1 MLNPDND
8 IEMVTVSDGH
18 PDRVVNER
26 HAYGPTGEPR
36 GDGPRC
42 ATCGDLGAWGEHPL
56 CACDDRDR
64 LLVHLQP
71 SHLDEVARLRDLAGW
86 E

>member
-8 IEMVTVSDGH
+8 IAMVTVSDGH
-18 PDRVVNER
+18 PDRVLNER

-56 CACDDRDR
+56 CATDDRDR
-64 LLVHLQP
+64 LLV
-71 SHLDEVARLRDLAGW
+71 STTREED
-86 E
+86 